1 MIVLSGRA
9 PLSSGDFRHC
19 YLHPDDATKCVK
31 VLKRRKD
38 TRHHGRIER
47 FFRRGAVD
55 SNRRE
60 YDHYCDLAGAGV
72 PLERY
77 FPKMHGPVETD
88 LGSGLCFDLVRG
100 SEGDAPVSLLTIMK
114 GEGPAALEAEFVLR
128 EVTEFA
134 RFCQRYAILASCDE
148 PGNIGFVRN
157 GDGFR
162 LVAYD
167 LKFRQNKEFIPVST
181 LFSSVRRRKVQRRFE
196 RLCGPLTESL
206 ARLNQA

>member
-1 MIVLSGRA
+1 MITLRDRV

-19 YLHPDDATKCVK
+19 FLHPEDPAKCIK
-31 VLKRRKD
+31 VLKRQKD
-38 TRHHGRIER
+38 MRHHGRIER

-60 YDHYCDLAGAGV
+60 YDEYLHLAAANV

-77 FPKMHGPVETD
+77 FPNMHGPVETD
-88 LGSGLCFDLVRG
+88 LGPGLCFDLVCG
-100 SEGDAPVSLLTIMK
+100 SEGDAPVSLHKIMH
-114 GEGPAALEAEFVLR
+114 GQGPDGLAADFVLR

-134 RFCQRYAILASCDE
+134 RFCHRYAILASCDE
-148 PGNIGFVRN
+148 PGNIGFVRD
-157 GDGFR
+157 GEGFR

-181 LFSSVRRRKVQRRFE
+181 LFSSVRRRKVQRRFDRLFEPLVE
-196 RLCGPLTESL
+196 RLGTPEKI
-206 ARLNQA
+206 

>member
-1 MIVLSGRA
+1 MIVLSDRT
-9 PLSSGDFRHC
+9 PLSTGDFRHC
-19 YLHPDDATKCVK
+19 YLHPEDPEKCIK

-60 YDHYCDLAGAGV
+60 YDHYLHLAAASV

-77 FPKMHGPVETD
+77 FPRMYGPMDTD
-88 LGSGLCFDLVRG
+88 LGQGLCFDLVRG
-100 SEGDAPVSLLTIMK
+100 SEGDAPVSLLKIMK
-114 GEGPAALEAEFVLR
+114 GEGPVDLEADAVLR

-134 RFCQRYAILASCDE
+134 CFCQRYAILASCDE
-148 PGNIGFVRN
+148 PGNIGFVR
-157 GDGFR
+157 DGEGYR

-167 LKFRQNKEFIPVST
+167 LKFRLNKEFIPIST

-196 RLCGPLTESL
+196 RLFEPLAESL
-206 ARLNQA
+206 GRAGNA